1 VEEIIRRNEDR
12 LLRFACALTGSK
24 ADAEDAVQSAFVK
37 LVEKNPRFETEEHET
52 AWLMTVTKNLCK
64 SLLRSY
70 WRRNRGD
77 LLESYPAANAEQREL
92 IELVAKLPVKYK
104 AVVHL
109 FYYEGYSAKEISAIT
124 NQNEA
129 AVRIQL
135 TRARRMLKQELAPE
149 YLQGGEL

>member
-37 LVEKNPRFETEEHET
+37 LVEKEPRFESEEHET

-70 WRRNRGD
+70 WRRNRDGSD
-77 LLESYPAANAEQREL
+77 NLLESYPAANAEQREL
-92 IELVAKLPVKYK
+92 MELVAKLPVKYK

-109 FYYEGYSAKEISAIT
+109 FYYEGWSAKEIAKIT
-124 NQNEA
+124 RQKEST
-129 AVRIQL
+129 VRERL
-135 TRARRMLKQELAPE
+135 TRARRILKQELE
-149 YLQGGEL
+149 E